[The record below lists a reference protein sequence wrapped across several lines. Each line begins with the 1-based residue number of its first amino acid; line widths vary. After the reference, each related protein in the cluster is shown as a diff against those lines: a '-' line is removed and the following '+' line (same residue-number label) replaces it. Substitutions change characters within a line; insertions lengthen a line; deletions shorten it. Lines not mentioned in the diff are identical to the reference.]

1 MNLAMAI
8 FRVALHVLP
17 VALRERHGAA
27 MEALFRTHYA
37 DARKTGRAAAWWVV
51 VAAASDA
58 VAFGLSYRW
67 SRRRAPYT
75 RSPSRPGAAMKL
87 DFLQRDVRYAIR
99 SLGKAP
105 RYTLM
110 AILTLALGIGANS
123 AIFSV
128 VNGVMLRPLP
138 FTDADRV
145 VHLGWEADWG
155 FSGWITAWQYEFW
168 RDNTDVFSLVTTY
181 SDFSAPLGTEETGAT
196 VRGLRVSH
204 QFLDVLGVRP
214 AMGRPFTASD
224 DIPGALPVVL
234 IGQSIWRNQLGS
246 DPDVIGRTLVV
257 GEVVRTVIGVLPDD
271 FEFPQAEE
279 KNTDVLLPLAL
290 RADPLDEGQNYPFL
304 ARLRDGVTHAKADAQ
319 VRILTN
325 AFKAAHPTLTGSDN
339 TMRLSSY
346 QEIFVGGLRST
357 LTILMAAISL
367 VLLIACANVANL
379 SLVRASG
386 RARELAVR
394 TALGATRRRITSQVL
409 VESLLVAGAGGLIGL
424 AVAPWATNALLAL
437 SPGHLPRLEQV
448 TLDWT
453 VVGITFA
460 ATLITGLAV
469 GLVAALASSRHT
481 FANTLK
487 EGGRGS
493 TEQGKIRQTLLAF
506 ETALAVVLLVG
517 AGLLISTLRE
527 LNQVDTG
534 FDRAGLVTVQF
545 DRAVREYGTGTAV
558 AELERQVIERLQGH
572 PAVNAVAGASSLPLE
587 RDWNLSVTIA
597 GRPDDFERAVEWR
610 GVSHGYIETLGVALV
625 RGRAFSASDNMPGA
639 PRVAIINEAFAA
651 HYFGNENPLG
661 QGLEIGWAEG
671 QPFHPDFDVPSAEIV
686 GVMANVRD
694 MSLKRDVR
702 RTIFVPHG
710 QAPDFLLRRNPVFLI
725 RSAQPTAVADVAR
738 SAIATS
744 DPTLPIPIVRRM
756 DDVAA
761 ATVAT
766 ERFNAVLLS
775 TFAGLALLLTIVGVY
790 GVVAYD
796 ARCRAPEI
804 GIRLALGARG
814 NDVLRLTLLR
824 GMRPVLLGLVVGIAA
839 ALALSRLITSML
851 WGVSPTDPFTIAT
864 VAAILAGTAAMA
876 SYLPARDSARADPGV
891 ALRR

>member
-1 MNLAMAI
+1 MNLAMVI
-8 FRVALHVLP
+8 FRVALRVLP
-17 VALRERHGAA
+17 TVLRESRGAA
-27 MEALFRTHYA
+27 MEALFRTQYA
-37 DARKTGRAAAWWVV
+37 DARQTGRAAAAWVTV
-51 VAAASDA
+51 VAAFDA
-58 VAFGLSYRW
+58 VAYGLSRRW
-67 SRRRAPYT
+67 SAHRAHYNP
-75 RSPSRPGAAMKL
+75 SLSRPGAAMKL
-87 DFLQRDVRYAIR
+87 DFLRHDVRYAIR
-99 SLGKAP
+99 SLRKAP
-105 RYTLM
+105 HYTLM
-110 AILTLALGIGANS
+110 AVLTLALGIGANS

-138 FTDADRV
+138 FADPDRV
-145 VHLGWEADWG
+145 VHVGWEEDVR
-155 FSGWITAWQYEFW
+155 FSGWITPFQYEFW
-168 RDNTDVFSLVTTY
+168 RDHSDVFSAVTTY
-181 SDFSAPLGTEETGAT
+181 TEFSAPLGTDETGGT
-196 VRGLRVSH
+196 LQGLQVSH
-204 QFLDVLGVRP
+204 QFLNVLGVRP
-214 AMGRPFTASD
+214 TMGRPFTASD
-224 DIPGALPVVL
+224 DEPGASPVML
-234 IGQSIWRNQLGS
+234 IGQSMWRNQFGS

-271 FEFPQAEE
+271 FEFPQAAE
-279 KNTDVLLPLAL
+279 NTDALLPLAL

-304 ARLRDGVTHAKADAQ
+304 ARLRDGVTYAKADAQ

-325 AFKAAHPTLTGSDN
+325 AFKAAHPNLIVYN

-379 SLVRASG
+379 SLVRASD
-386 RARELAVR
+386 RARELAIR
-394 TALGATRRRITSQVL
+394 AALGATRRRITSQVL

-437 SPGHLPRLEQV
+437 YPGHLPRVEQV
-448 TLDWT
+448 TLDWS
-453 VVGITFA
+453 VVGYTFA
-460 ATLITGLAV
+460 AMLITGLTV
-469 GLVAALASSRHT
+469 GAVAALASSRHT

-487 EGGRGS
+487 EGTRGS
-493 TEQGKIRQTLLAF
+493 TEQGKTRQTLLAF
-506 ETALAVVLLVG
+506 ETALSMVLLVG

-527 LNQVDTG
+527 LHQVDTG

-545 DRAVREYGTGTAV
+545 DRAVKGYGTGAAV
-558 AELERQVIERLQGH
+558 AELERQVIEALRGH
-572 PAVNAVAGASSLPLE
+572 PAVDAVAGASSLPLE

-610 GVSHGYIETLGVALV
+610 GVTHGYIEALGVALV
-625 RGRAFSASDNMPGA
+625 RGRAFTASDNMPGA
-639 PRVAIINEAFAA
+639 PRVVIINEAFAA
-651 HYFGNENPLG
+651 RYFGTKNPLG
-661 QGLEIGWAEG
+661 HGLQIGWADG
-671 QPFHPDFDVPSAEIV
+671 RPSHPDFDVPSAEIV

-710 QAPDFLLRRNPVFLI
+710 QAPDRLAKAPVFLI
-725 RSAQPTAVADVAR
+725 RAAQPTAVADLVR
-738 SAIATS
+738 SALVTA
-744 DPTLPIPIVRRM
+744 DPTLPVPIVRRM
-756 DDVAA
+756 DDVVA

-766 ERFNAVLLS
+766 ERFNAVLMS

-804 GIRLALGARG
+804 GIRMALGARP
-814 NDVLRLTLLR
+814 NDVVRLILLQ
-824 GMRPVLLGLVVGIAA
+824 GLRPVLLGLAVGIAA

-864 VAAILAGTAAMA
+864 VAAILVGSAAMA
-876 SYLPARDSARADPGV
+876 SYLPARESARADPGV